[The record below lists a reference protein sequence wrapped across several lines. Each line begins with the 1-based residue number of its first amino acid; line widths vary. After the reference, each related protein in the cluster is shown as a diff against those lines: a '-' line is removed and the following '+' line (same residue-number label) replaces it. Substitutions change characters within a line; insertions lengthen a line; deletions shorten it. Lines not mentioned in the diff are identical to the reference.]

1 MSSLERFRNDPD
13 VRDFPA
19 GETIFHEGDSGSRM
33 FVVITGTVRLSV
45 MGRMLEK
52 VGPGGVFGEMA
63 LIDASP
69 RSATAV
75 AITECTLVPIN
86 ADRFTS
92 LIRETPGFA
101 LEIMKTMAMRLRSM
115 DRRV

>member
-13 VRDFPA
+13 VCDFA
-19 GETIFHEGDSGSRM
+19 SGDTIFHEGDSGSRM
-33 FVVITGTVRLSV
+33 YVVITGSVRLSV

-69 RSATAV
+69 RSASAV
-75 AITECTLVPIN
+75 AVTACTLVPIS
-86 ADRFTS
+86 AERFTA
-92 LIRETPGFA
+92 LIQETPAFA

>member
-1 MSSLERFRNDPD
+1 MSSLERFRNDAD
-13 VRDFPA
+13 ARDFPA

-33 FVVITGTVRLSV
+33 YVVITGSVRLSV
-45 MGRMLEK
+45 MGRTLEK

-75 AITECTLVPIN
+75 AVTSCLLVPIN
-86 ADRFTS
+86 GDRFTS
-92 LIRETPGFA
+92 LIRETPAFA

>member
-1 MSSLERFRNDPD
+1 MSSLERFRNDTD
-13 VRDFPA
+13 VLDYPA
-19 GETIFHEGDSGSRM
+19 GETIFHEGDSGARM
-33 FVVITGTVRLSV
+33 YVVITGSVRLSV
-45 MGRMLEK
+45 MGRTLEK

-69 RSATAV
+69 RSASAV
-75 AITECTLVPIN
+75 AVTACTLVPIN

-92 LIRETPGFA
+92 LIRETPAFA
-101 LEIMKTMAMRLRSM
+101 LEIMKAMAMRLRSM